1 MEARESLLLFLSDP
15 QRRARYGEALDRAG
29 FRVMRAPTAAVALT
43 RCNREQPSVIVTD
56 VVVPGMHGTD
66 IARALRAC
74 APPSREPL
82 IIGLVGNCFDVA
94 ADAAEALLF
103 DRLLN
108 EPVSTDVLVRDIRE
122 ARHRPARRRRWTAHA
137 SRLRLA

>member
-1 MEARESLLLFLSDP
+1 MEAGESLLLFVADP
-15 QRRARYGEALDRAG
+15 QRRAQYGAALCGAG
-29 FRVMRAPTAAVALT
+29 FRVMQAPTAAVALT
-43 RCNREQPSVIVTD
+43 RCNREHPSVVITD

-74 APPSREPL
+74 ARPPGPF
-82 IIGLVGNCFDVA
+82 IIGLIEGCFVTA
-94 ADAAEALLF
+94 TESAEALLF

-108 EPVSTDVLVRDIRE
+108 EPVSCDVLVRDIRE
-122 ARHRPARRRRWTAHA
+122 ARERRSRRRRWTPHD

>member
-1 MEARESLLLFLSDP
+1 MEAESLLLFLPDP
-15 QRRARYGEALDRAG
+15 GRRAYYGEALSRAG
-29 FRVMRAPTAAVALT
+29 FRVMHAPTAAVALT

-74 APPSREPL
+74 ARPSREPF
-82 IIGLVGNCFDVA
+82 IVGLVDSCFDA
-94 ADAAEALLF
+94 ALDTAEALLF

-108 EPVSTDVLVRDIRE
+108 EPVSGDVLVRDIRDGRE
-122 ARHRPARRRRWTAHA
+122 PRARRHRWARHD

>member
-1 MEARESLLLFLSDP
+1 MEARESLLLLLSDP
-15 QRRARYGEALDRAG
+15 RRRARYSAALDRAG
-29 FRVMRAPTAAVALT
+29 FRVMQAPTAAVALT
-43 RCNREQPSVIVTD
+43 RCNREHPSVVVTD

-74 APPSREPL
+74 ARPSREPL
-82 IIGLVGNCFDVA
+82 IIGLVGNCFDA
-94 ADAAEALLF
+94 AAESAEALLF

-122 ARHRPARRRRWTAHA
+122 ARRRPASRRRWTTHD